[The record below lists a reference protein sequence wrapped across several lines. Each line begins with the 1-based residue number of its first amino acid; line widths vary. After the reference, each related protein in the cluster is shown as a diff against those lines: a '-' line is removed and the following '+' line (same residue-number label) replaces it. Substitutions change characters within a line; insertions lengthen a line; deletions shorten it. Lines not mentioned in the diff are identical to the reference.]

1 MRLSHNNIKKKFYT
15 FKDKFSSPKFLLF
28 FCVIL
33 SSYALLPILSS
44 GFVADDAL
52 NSLIKPFVNYYQI
65 SLLDISNKIFFS
77 WINNEGRS
85 LLGFYVVYFLFYTLE
100 KLLYIKIATI
110 FFIIINISLFAYLLK
125 KLRVNLFFI
134 FLTIFF
140 IIFLIEINING
151 TDPVIGYSFHLP
163 ILFIHLLLLL
173 ILFVNWVQKEN
184 YIYLF
189 LVSIFWLISLLFYEI
204 NIIFF
209 PLALIISFF
218 YRNKKIYHS
227 IFSLSLILIVYFSLI
242 IFLRI
247 NACCNTYDGT
257 AIGNIYK
264 SILAFNYQVI
274 STLPLLNFFTST
286 SSEFSIIGIFNHFFK
301 IKNILIISTVII
313 FLKIV
318 SRNLKFSFKDNL
330 PLYFGF
336 GLLFFPAILPAI
348 SLKYQNII
356 NIGNPALSV
365 YYQYFGLSI
374 ILSYI
379 FFKVNSQYP
388 RLINYL
394 ILLISILFLLK
405 SEFNQKAISV
415 SNLSWKQPRE
425 IFINELKNGLLSSL
439 ESGDII
445 EFNTPYFVNEILI
458 FQITGKVI
466 INENGLSNGY
476 IKKPRK
482 NASKYL
488 LIHNKERKTYTLT
501 KIN

>member
-1 MRLSHNNIKKKFYT
+1 MRLSHNNKKKKFYT

-151 TDPVIGYSFHLP
+151 NDPVIGYSFHLP

-218 YRNKKIYHS
+218 
-227 IFSLSLILIVYFSLI
+227 LS
-242 IFLRI
+242 
-247 NACCNTYDGT
+247 
-257 AIGNIYK
+257 K
-264 SILAFNYQVI
+264 
-274 STLPLLNFFTST
+274 
-286 SSEFSIIGIFNHFFK
+286 
-301 IKNILIISTVII
+301 
-313 FLKIV
+313 
-318 SRNLKFSFKDNL
+318 
-330 PLYFGF
+330 
-336 GLLFFPAILPAI
+336 
-348 SLKYQNII
+348 
-356 NIGNPALSV
+356 
-365 YYQYFGLSI
+365 
-374 ILSYI
+374 
-379 FFKVNSQYP
+379 
-388 RLINYL
+388 
-394 ILLISILFLLK
+394 
-405 SEFNQKAISV
+405 
-415 SNLSWKQPRE
+415 
-425 IFINELKNGLLSSL
+425 
-439 ESGDII
+439 
-445 EFNTPYFVNEILI
+445 
-458 FQITGKVI
+458 
-466 INENGLSNGY
+466 
-476 IKKPRK
+476 
-482 NASKYL
+482 
-488 LIHNKERKTYTLT
+488 
-501 KIN
+501 